1 MPLSTGAPKVCC
13 MWRCGMTESMYETG
27 LSAAVLA
34 FHVMPGLPAPEGE
47 LHSHDYRLDVVV
59 RRVQLD
65 EAQMVV
71 DLDVLDGG
79 LRELTAAIEGRRL
92 DDIVA
97 PALGV
102 DAVTVEVFARWAHDR
117 LCAAL
122 APLPDAS
129 MSVRVWETALAFGGY
144 EAPVGSRNSSS

>member
-1 MPLSTGAPKVCC
+1 

-27 LSAAVLA
+27 LSATVLA

-59 RRVQLD
+59 SRVGLD
-65 EAQMVV
+65 DAQMVV
-71 DLDVLDGG
+71 DLDRLDRG
-79 LRELTAAIEGRRL
+79 LGELTAAIEGRNL
-92 DDIVA
+92 DEIVA
-97 PALGV
+97 PAMGV

-117 LCAAL
+117 LSAVL
-122 APLPDAS
+122 GTLPDAS

-144 EAPVGSRNSSS
+144 EGPVRSRSSSS